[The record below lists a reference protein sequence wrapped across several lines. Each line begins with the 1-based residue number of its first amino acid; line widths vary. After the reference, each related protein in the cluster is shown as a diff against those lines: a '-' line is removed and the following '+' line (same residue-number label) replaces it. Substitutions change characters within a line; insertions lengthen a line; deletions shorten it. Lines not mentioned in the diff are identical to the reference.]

1 MLDFE
6 CVMLVFRFLNDM
18 AMNFETAIIVINHDE
33 KIMTT
38 FKRTYHIRN
47 GVIHEEEG
55 KGRRFD

>member
-33 KIMTT
+33 KIMTA
-38 FKRTYHIRN
+38 FKRTYHI
-47 GVIHEEEG
+47 IHEEEG

>member
-1 MLDFE
+1 
-6 CVMLVFRFLNDM
+6 MLVFRFLNDM